1 MRVDLASPLVGV
13 PVPSEA
19 LVCSTLIEL
28 ADSLLGNFDA
38 VELLNLL
45 STRCVDILDV
55 STAGVML
62 VAPEGDL
69 RCVASS
75 SEAMRTMELFELET
89 GEGPCLDSFH
99 LKERIIAETP
109 ETLTLRWPR
118 FGHRAI
124 RCGYKSA
131 YAFPM
136 RLRDEHIG
144 SLNIFR
150 QEDGSMSTENLLAAQ
165 SFADMASITI
175 LNQRLTFEAQLL
187 NHQLTTA
194 LTSRAILEQAKGVL
208 VGRRGLKVD
217 DAFTW
222 MRHHARNNNVK
233 LAVVAQEIVDGSLN

>member
-1 MRVDLASPLVGV
+1 V

-28 ADSLLGNFDA
+28 ADSLLDDFDA
-38 VELLNLL
+38 VELLTLL
-45 STRCVDILDV
+45 TSRCVDLLDV

-75 SEAMRTMELFELET
+75 SETMRIIELFELQAR
-89 GEGPCLDSFH
+89 EGPCLDSFR

-109 ETLTLRWPR
+109 EILKLRWPS
-118 FGHRAI
+118 FGSRAI
-124 RCGYKSA
+124 RAGYKSA

-150 QEDGSMSTENLLAAQ
+150 EQDGAMSSENLLAAQ
-165 SFADMASITI
+165 AFADMASITI

-187 NHQLTTA
+187 NQQLTTA

-208 VGRRGLKVD
+208 VGRRGLKIE

-222 MRHHARNNNVK
+222 MRLHARNNNVK
-233 LAVVAQEIVDGSLN
+233 LAVVAKEIVDGTL

>member
-1 MRVDLASPLVGV
+1 
-13 PVPSEA
+13 VPSEA

-28 ADSLLGNFDA
+28 ADSLLDDFDA
-38 VELLNLL
+38 VELLTLL
-45 STRCVDILDV
+45 ATRCVDLLDV

-75 SEAMRTMELFELET
+75 SETMRIMELFELQT
-89 GEGPCLDSFH
+89 REGPCLDSFR

-109 ETLTLRWPR
+109 EDLRLRWPR
-118 FGHRAI
+118 FGYQAVRA
-124 RCGYKSA
+124 GYKSA
-131 YAFPM
+131 YAFQM
-136 RLRDEHIG
+136 RLREEHIG

-150 QEDGSMSTENLLAAQ
+150 SEDGSMTSEDLLAAQ
-165 SFADMASITI
+165 AFADMASITI

-208 VGRRGLKVD
+208 VGRRGLKIEE
-217 DAFTW
+217 AFTW

-233 LAVVAQEIVDGSLN
+233 LAVVAQEIIDGNVN

>member
-1 MRVDLASPLVGV
+1 M
-13 PVPSEA
+13 
-19 LVCSTLIEL
+19 
-28 ADSLLGNFDA
+28 
-38 VELLNLL
+38 
-45 STRCVDILDV
+45 
-55 STAGVML
+55 
-62 VAPEGDL
+62 
-69 RCVASS
+69 
-75 SEAMRTMELFELET
+75 
-89 GEGPCLDSFH
+89 
-99 LKERIIAETP
+99 KERVIAETP
-109 ETLTLRWPR
+109 ETLKLRWPR

-124 RCGYKSA
+124 RAGYKSA

>member
-1 MRVDLASPLVGV
+1 LTQVYLEAPLGV
-13 PVPSEA
+13 TVTSEA

-28 ADSLLGNFDA
+28 ADNRLDDFDA

-45 STRCVDILDV
+45 ATRCVIVLGV

-69 RCVASS
+69 HCVASS
-75 SEAMRTMELFELET
+75 TEAMRAMELFELQT
-89 GEGPCLDSFH
+89 SEGPCVDSFRLH
-99 LKERIIAETP
+99 QRIIAETP
-109 ETLTLRWPR
+109 ETLKLRWPR
-118 FGHRAI
+118 FGNEAVHA
-124 RCGYKSA
+124 GYKSA

-150 QEDGSMSTENLLAAQ
+150 HEDGLMSSEDLLAAQ
-165 SFADMASITI
+165 AFADMASISI
-175 LNQRLTFEAQLL
+175 LHQRLTLEAKAL
-187 NHQLTTA
+187 NDQLTTA
-194 LTSRAILEQAKGVL
+194 LTSRVVLEQAKGVL
-208 VGRRGLKVD
+208 VGKRGVKIE

-233 LAVVAQEIVDGSLN
+233 LAVVAQEIVNGTLN

>member
-1 MRVDLASPLVGV
+1 V

-28 ADSLLGNFDA
+28 ADSLLDDFDA
-38 VELLNLL
+38 VELLTLL
-45 STRCVDILDV
+45 TSRCVDLLDV

-75 SEAMRTMELFELET
+75 SETMRIMELFELQAR
-89 GEGPCLDSFH
+89 EGPCLDSFR

-109 ETLTLRWPR
+109 EILKLRWPS
-118 FGHRAI
+118 FGSRAI
-124 RCGYKSA
+124 RAGYKSA

-150 QEDGSMSTENLLAAQ
+150 EQDGAMSSENLLAAQ
-165 SFADMASITI
+165 AFADMASITI

-187 NHQLTTA
+187 NQQLTTA

-208 VGRRGLKVD
+208 VGRRGLKIE

-222 MRHHARNNNVK
+222 MRLHARNNNVK